1 MPNFRKYSE
10 YNQYSV
16 KKMIKRSQKF
26 LNNISSRRTVREF
39 SNKEVPQEIIENCIK
54 SAGTAPSGAN
64 LQPWTFI
71 AVSDSETKKVIRE
84 KAEEEEREFYNH
96 RAPGVWLEALEP
108 FGTDDNKPFLESAP
122 WLISIFVQKYR
133 VENSGSKT
141 KHYYT
146 TESVGIAT
154 GILINALHYCGLA
167 TLTHTPSPMNFLNEI
182 LDRPQNEKPFLLLV
196 VGFPMDNVQIPDIT
210 KKSIEQISKFV

>member
-16 KKMIKRSQKF
+16 KEMIKRSQEF
-26 LNNISSRRTVREF
+26 LIKISSRRTVREF
-39 SNKEVPQEIIENCIK
+39 SNKEVPIEIIENCIK

-64 LQPWTFI
+64 LQPWTFV
-71 AVSDSETKKVIRE
+71 AVSDFETKKVIRQ

-96 RAPGVWLEALEP
+96 RAPEDWLEVLEP
-108 FGTDDNKPFLESAP
+108 FDTDANKPFLETAP
-122 WLISIFVQKYR
+122 WLVSIFVQKYG
-133 VENSGSKT
+133 VESLGKNT

-196 VGFPMDNVQIPDIT
+196 VGFPKDDVQIPDIS